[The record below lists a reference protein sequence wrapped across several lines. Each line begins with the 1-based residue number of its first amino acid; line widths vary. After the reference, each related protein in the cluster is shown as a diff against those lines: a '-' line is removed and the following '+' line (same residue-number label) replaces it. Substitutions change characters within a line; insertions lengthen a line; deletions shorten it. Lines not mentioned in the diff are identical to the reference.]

1 MEQFFLIVQM
11 AVVALFT
18 LAPFFCY
25 QKKGKQFVEF
35 YTWMASS
42 AKARRLYRFSFSLLV
57 TMFNYAVADV
67 APLTYWL
74 MPGMLLAVFLLT
86 DKCTAAIFRRI
97 HDDRRIQGLAFSV
110 FLFCLAVPQ
119 LFTLSITIGMT
130 IVAAMFYPSWVLT
143 YYLRNQEK
151 IDEMIRSKNPS
162 LRKEDILAFL
172 YFLSDRAK
180 YDLTSLDQ

>member
-25 QKKGKQFVEF
+25 QKTGKQFVEF

-42 AKARRLYRFSFSLLV
+42 AKAKRLYRFSFSLLV
-57 TMFNYAVADV
+57 TMFSYAVADV

-110 FLFCLAVPQ
+110 FLFTLAVPQ

-130 IVAAMFYPSWVLT
+130 IIAAMFYPSWGLT
-143 YYLRNQEK
+143 IYLLFPERFEEPPFDKK
-151 IDEMIRSKNPS
+151 ILIKH
-162 LRKEDILAFL
+162 L
-172 YFLSDRAK
+172 YFYSIPVKEYLSF
-180 YDLTSLDQ
+180 LDK

>member
-1 MEQFFLIVQM
+1 MEQFFLIVEM

-18 LAPFFCY
+18 IAPFFCY
-25 QKKGKQFVEF
+25 EKKGKQFVEF

-67 APLTYWL
+67 EPLTHWL

-97 HDDRRIQGLAFSV
+97 HDDRRIQGLAFSI
-110 FLFCLAVPQ
+110 FLFTLAVPQ

-130 IVAAMFYPSWVLT
+130 LIAAMFYPSWEVIF
-143 YYLRNQEK
+143 YLRYQEK
-151 IDEMIRSKNPS
+151 VDEKIKSKNLS
-162 LRKEDILAFL
+162 VSKEDIIALV
-172 YFLSDRAK
+172 YFFSDRAK
-180 YDLTSLDQ
+180 YDLSSLDQ

>member
-1 MEQFFLIVQM
+1 M
-11 AVVALFT
+11 AVVLLFT

-25 QKKGKQFVEF
+25 QKTGKRFVEF

-67 APLTYWL
+67 APLTHWL

-97 HDDRRIQGLAFSV
+97 HDDRRIQGLAYSV
-110 FLFCLAVPQ
+110 FLFTLAVPQ

-130 IVAAMFYPSWVLT
+130 IIAAMFYPSWQLT
-143 YYLRNQEK
+143 LYLRYPEEFKDVDAKYSSIGRNV
-151 IDEMIRSKNPS
+151 II
-162 LRKEDILAFL
+162 AHL
-172 YFLSDRAK
+172 YFLSDLPK
-180 YDLTSLDQ
+180 HDLSFLDK

>member
-18 LAPFFCY
+18 FAPFFCY
-25 QKKGKQFVEF
+25 QKTGKQFVEF

-42 AKARRLYRFSFSLLV
+42 CKARRLYRFSFSVLV

-67 APLTYWL
+67 ASLTYWL

-110 FLFCLAVPQ
+110 FLFSLAVPQ

-130 IVAAMFYPSWVLT
+130 IITAMFYPSWEVIF
-143 YYLRNQEK
+143 YLRYQEIVDEK
-151 IDEMIRSKNPS
+151 IKTKNLSVSKEAIIS
-162 LRKEDILAFL
+162 LV
-172 YFLSDRAK
+172 YFFSDRAK
-180 YDLTSLDQ
+180 YDLSFLDE

>member
-1 MEQFFLIVQM
+1 MEQFFLIVQI
-11 AVVALFT
+11 AVVTLFT
-18 LAPFFCY
+18 VAPFFCY
-25 QKKGKQFVEF
+25 EKKGKQFVEF

-67 APLTYWL
+67 ASLSYWL

-110 FLFCLAVPQ
+110 FLFTLAVPQ

-130 IVAAMFYPSWVLT
+130 IIAAMFYPSWVLT

-180 YDLTSLDQ
+180 YDLTYLDQ

>member
-18 LAPFFCY
+18 FAPFFCY
-25 QKKGKQFVEF
+25 QKTGKQFVEF

-42 AKARRLYRFSFSLLV
+42 GKARRLYRFSFSLLV

-67 APLTYWL
+67 APLTHWL

-97 HDDRRIQGLAFSV
+97 HDDRRVQGLAFSV
-110 FLFCLAVPQ
+110 FLFTLAVPQ

-130 IVAAMFYPSWVLT
+130 IIAAMFYPSWALAH
-143 YYLRNQEK
+143 YLRYQEK
-151 IDEMIRSKNPS
+151 IDEMIRSKKPA
-162 LRKEDILAFL
+162 LRREDIIAFL

-180 YDLTSLDQ
+180 YDLSFLDQ